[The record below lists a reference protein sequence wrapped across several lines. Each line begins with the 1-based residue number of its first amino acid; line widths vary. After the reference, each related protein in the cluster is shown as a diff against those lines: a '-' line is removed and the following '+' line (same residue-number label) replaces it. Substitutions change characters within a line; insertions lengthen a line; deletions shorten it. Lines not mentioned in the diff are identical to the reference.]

1 MAHSPL
7 LLQLV
12 IILATARACG
22 MLLRYVGQP
31 PVIGEMAAGIVLG
44 PIVFGALF
52 PEFHTALFAKESLP
66 ALSSLSMLGLV
77 LFMFIVGAEMRA
89 PDGVRAQLKSA
100 GLVGVSSVLL
110 PMALGIG
117 ISPWLHPALAPAG
130 VGFWPFALF
139 MAAALSITAFPVMAR
154 ILKERGM
161 THTRIGRLSLGG
173 AAIADVLAWIMLALV
188 VALIGSGAGYF
199 GFLKTTLGLI
209 VLAALVFGALKPL
222 YGRLLHRHAPD
233 GQPSAM
239 VLAAILIGMFA
250 CAAATQW
257 LGLHA
262 VFGAFLFGACLPR
275 DDRLLKYLIERIEY
289 VAIVVLMP
297 IFFALAGLNTTGD
310 AFVGAGLGA
319 LALILAAAI
328 VGKVAGGAVGA
339 RLGGHG
345 WRDSLAVGSLM
356 NARGLMELIVMKVG
370 LDAGLIGPE
379 LFTMLLVMAILT
391 TVMTGPL
398 LTLFAGRA
406 APYGRSGNDV
416 VPVEPKAT
424 PGAF

>member
-12 IILATARACG
+12 IILATARVCG
-22 MLLRYVGQP
+22 LLLRYVGQP

-52 PEFHTALFAKESLP
+52 PEFHAALFAKESLP
-66 ALSSLSMLGLV
+66 ALSSLSILGLV

-100 GLVGVSSVLL
+100 GLVGVSSVLV

-117 ISPWLHPALAPAG
+117 ISPWLHPTLAPDG

-199 GFLKTTLGLI
+199 GFLKTTLGL
-209 VLAALVFGALKPL
+209 VLLAALVFGALRPL
-222 YGRLLHRHAPD
+222 YGWLLHRYAPD

-275 DDRLLKYLIERIEY
+275 DDRLLKYLIERVEY
-289 VAIVVLMP
+289 LAIVVLMP

-319 LALILAAAI
+319 MGLILAAAI
-328 VGKVAGGAVGA
+328 VGKVAGGAAGA
-339 RLGGHG
+339 RLGGYG

-370 LDAGLIGPE
+370 LDAGLIGPQ

-398 LTLFAGRA
+398 LTLFAQRETQPVA
-406 APYGRSGNDV
+406 APAANRHD
-416 VPVEPKAT
+416 A
-424 PGAF
+424 PG